1 MRTRCTL
8 ERNVGRGVSWGVGG
22 SWPVPTAGNQM
33 TITSAATKATRIAA
47 RYFNFLA
54 KVCTWAIV
62 AVS

>member
-1 MRTRCTL
+1 
-8 ERNVGRGVSWGVGG
+8 
-22 SWPVPTAGNQM
+22 M